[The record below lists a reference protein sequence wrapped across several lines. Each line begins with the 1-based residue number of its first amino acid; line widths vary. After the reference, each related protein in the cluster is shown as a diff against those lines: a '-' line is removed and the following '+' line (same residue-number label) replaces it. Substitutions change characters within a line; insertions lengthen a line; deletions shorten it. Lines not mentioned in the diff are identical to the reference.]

1 MNDVSAAI
9 VIFWAMI
16 GVAVGALIAAFVA
29 RVQLT
34 GVRRVLLSRI
44 RGRDRVIERMKG
56 MITEMASRAQQ
67 HDEVL
72 AELAVLRRDRPA
84 LAADLDKAQRTIAA
98 QQQALE
104 AARAA
109 TRDVDLRL
117 TAALE
122 TERHENIARR
132 AAAASDLAA
141 AQESALNLRAELAS
155 MRDAS
160 SRSTVRLEA
169 DLAAARNLFERTT
182 AELHVERTAASELRS
197 ELMARIKA
205 LEEDRARLEGALAA
219 AQRESTEKSAS
230 LRSYVATL
238 KEQYALA
245 TTERDAA
252 AREAELQRTRA
263 RDTQQQL
270 DDARGE
276 YASRLDE
283 EHVESVNLL
292 SRVWDYVHNYPRLRE
307 RPVTSR
313 PEPEAPPPPPAPQAP
328 QPPAEADD
336 VDVPVARAAPPAH
349 HTTVER
355 EVPPAPAILA
365 DAPRKEDRYDIEQ
378 AMSEAETV
386 REERPEAPNSEALR
400 SEVSPEP
407 PTEAPRSNLSPEPS
421 RSNWSTEGTIQVR
434 RPVSAVRRDNEVL
447 VICDDGTIWARRS
460 SGWVQEPPI
469 PGAGQ

>member
-1 MNDVSAAI
+1 MSAAI

-16 GVAVGALIAAFVA
+16 GVVVGALIAAFVA

-34 GVRRVLLSRI
+34 GLRRVLLSRI

-56 MITEMASRAQQ
+56 MITEMSSRAQQ

-84 LAADLDKAQRTIAA
+84 LAADLDKAQRTITAL
-98 QQQALE
+98 QQALD

-132 AAAASDLAA
+132 AAASSELAA

-160 SRSTVRLEA
+160 SRTTVRLEA

-182 AELHVERTAASELRS
+182 AELHVERTAASELRA
-197 ELMARIKA
+197 ELMGRIKA
-205 LEEDRARLEGALAA
+205 LEEDRTRLEGALTA
-219 AQRESTEKSAS
+219 AQRNFAEKSAS

-252 AREAELQRTRA
+252 AREADLQRARA
-263 RDTQQQL
+263 RDIQEQL
-270 DDARGE
+270 DAARGE

-283 EHVESVNLL
+283 EHLESVNLL

-307 RPVTSR
+307 RPVTPR
-313 PEPEAPPPPPAPQAP
+313 PEPEVSPPPAAAAAAGTPAADATASPEATGAAGEAASSPADAP
-328 QPPAEADD
+328 DAEA
-336 VDVPVARAAPPAH
+336 PVAVPPPRAH
-349 HTTVER
+349 HTPVER
-355 EVPPAPAILA
+355 EVPSAPAVLA
-365 DAPRKEDRYDIEQ
+365 DAPRKEDAYDIEQ
-378 AMSEAETV
+378 AMSEPDTTP
-386 REERPEAPNSEALR
+386 EEQPA
-400 SEVSPEP
+400 SPEP
-407 PTEAPRSNLSPEPS
+407 PRSISSP
-421 RSNWSTEGTIQVR
+421 EGTIQVR
-434 RPVSAVRRDNEVL
+434 RPVSAMRRDNEVL
-447 VICDDGTIWARRS
+447 VICDDGTMWARRA